1 MATSNPSR
9 EAILARIRDGLRTP
23 APPIE
28 DKTFYGP
35 IFEAVENPLE
45 RFQQE
50 CKANLMECLLTAD
63 ATASAQALAQV
74 LQSLPPGEIFVQD
87 DPVLRQ
93 LITAVR
99 FRAASS
105 LVERRRAAGTIASH
119 RHAGRCAD
127 RADWI
132 DLCERFGRRTR
143 SIRGGAYSYRLC
155 IRKTACPRPGNG
167 IAQCHGGRSAGKEF
181 LCLRDQRLQPHG
193 RHRKDPGPG
202 RTRAD
207 AAGGDRGEQHL
218 APPRVTH
225 K

>member
-63 ATASAQALAQV
+63 ATASAQALATV
-74 LQSLPPGEIFVQD
+74 LQSLPPGEIFVQEH
-87 DPVLRQ
+87 PVLRELMSASGSQ
-93 LITAVR
+93 RQVR
-99 FRAASS
+99 WSS
-105 LVERRRAAGTIASH
+105 EGGTAGTIASH
-119 RHAGRCAD
+119 RHAGRCVD

-132 DLCERFGRRTR
+132 DLCECFRWRTR
-143 SIRGGAYSYRLC
+143 RIRRGAHSHCLC
-155 IRKTACPRPGNG
+155 IRKTACSRPGDRV
-167 IAQCHGGRSAGKEF
+167 AQCDGRWSA
-181 LCLRDQRLQPHG
+181 
-193 RHRKDPGPG
+193 
-202 RTRAD
+202 
-207 AAGGDRGEQHL
+207 
-218 APPRVTH
+218 
-225 K
+225 